1 MGFER
6 EVVEA
11 ELALGRIAAED
22 LPKLAWDA
30 LESGLDGPAT
40 RRLAA
45 LDRPKHFDVEKI
57 LTMAMQEWGSLVAIS
72 KEEAGVRLA
81 KRRAREIL
89 LGTDDILLHTRDFDE
104 LWRQTDYCVELKD
117 CGVIHDEVERLRLYG
132 RYDGELRKWMRREL
146 ERLIEM

>member
-45 LDRPKHFDVEKI
+45 LDEP
-57 LTMAMQEWGSLVAIS
+57 
-72 KEEAGVRLA
+72 
-81 KRRAREIL
+81 
-89 LGTDDILLHTRDFDE
+89 DDILLHTRHFDE
-104 LWRQTDYCVELKD
+104 LRRQTDYCVELKD